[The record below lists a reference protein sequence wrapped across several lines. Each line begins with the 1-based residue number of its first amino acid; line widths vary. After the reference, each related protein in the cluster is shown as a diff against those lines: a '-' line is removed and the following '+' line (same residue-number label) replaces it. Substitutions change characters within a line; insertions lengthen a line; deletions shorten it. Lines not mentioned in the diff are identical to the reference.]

1 MKSFFFNSKFYGRVG
16 DLYYLSEFYNNLR
29 FYYLFIWKFEWREYV
44 SKKSKE
50 LISFLG
56 RQVLIKIVDEYVVDL
71 EFRDMDY
78 GGFMIVAL
86 VKLERVVMYV
96 DMDCFF
102 VLVGLRKRLDLI
114 GKMIFMLFVMICIYM
129 LVI

>member
-1 MKSFFFNSKFYGRVG
+1 M
-16 DLYYLSEFYNNLR
+16 
-29 FYYLFIWKFEWREYV
+29 
-44 SKKSKE
+44 
-50 LISFLG
+50 
-56 RQVLIKIVDEYVVDL
+56 DEYVADL

-86 VKLERVVMYV
+86 VKLERVIMYV

-114 GKMIFMLFVMICIYM
+114 GKMIFMLFVMICFYM
-129 LVI
+129 LVIYISWL